1 MKRPLLVAGTCLLL
15 LAPWGLSRVTAQPAP
30 EQRICG
36 GESEVFALSTRGPIH
51 YVGSMT
57 YRPER
62 DGRALMRFVGDID
75 VGRGTHY
82 HVNRTAE
89 VRSEVVDGQARLI
102 TLSAS
107 RSFADDAPDEL
118 VRRYVH
124 PSLEA
129 EAIYDVKL
137 FDIASGT
144 LASGSELSPR
154 NVCTI
159 RVADT

>member
-1 MKRPLLVAGTCLLL
+1 MKRFLYVAATGLSL
-15 LAPWGLSRVTAQPAP
+15 LAPWALHRVAAQTTAQP
-30 EQRICG
+30 RICS
-36 GESEVFALSTRGPIH
+36 GESELFAHSARETIH
-51 YVGSMT
+51 YQGSMT
-57 YRPER
+57 YRPEPQ
-62 DGRALMRFVGDID
+62 GRALMRFVGDID
-75 VGRGTHY
+75 VGRDTHY

-89 VRSEVVDGQARLI
+89 VRSEVIDGQARLT

-107 RSFADDAPDEL
+107 RSFTDNAPDEL

-129 EAIYDVKL
+129 GARYDVKL
-137 FDIASGT
+137 FDIAPSI

-159 RVADT
+159 RAADT

>member
-15 LAPWGLSRVTAQPAP
+15 LAPWGLYRVIAQPSP
-30 EQRICG
+30 EQRICSG
-36 GESEVFALSTRGPIH
+36 GSEVFTLATRGAIH
-51 YVGSMT
+51 YAGSMT

-62 DGRALMRFVGDID
+62 DGRALMRFVGEFD
-75 VGRGTHY
+75 VGADAHY

-89 VRSEVVDGQARLI
+89 VRSEVVDGQARLT

-129 EAIYDVKL
+129 GARYDVKL
-137 FDIASGT
+137 FDIAGST
-144 LASGSELSPR
+144 LASGSELGPR

-159 RVADT
+159 RNADA